1 MKSEV
6 SMVFK
11 HQVVKDLA
19 FVLKAPLIYQDLDIT
34 KHWLPDTQDKLIQ
47 LDKKPAPLF
56 QMVDSCKS
64 HFLGSYFETLFSF
77 ALNHFSS
84 FKVIFEHTQLIS
96 PERTLGEID
105 ALVTD
110 ANGQAHQLE
119 VAIKF
124 YLESSDE
131 VGHWIGPNKNDSFVK
146 KYQRA
151 KTHQLT
157 ILDLPEA
164 KPLLEQYSLSL
175 PIERHLLMFGALFQQ
190 LADLDSLA
198 LFENDKTHCEKDK
211 NKEINPFAKT
221 GFWVRINNLNWLH
234 KGFLSSQEMLKPFW
248 ISTPIDQEVAAN
260 KWRNFHTWQADL
272 ESKFK
277 EDERPRLFL
286 LTWRKEEGSSKNL
299 RLFVV
304 PEYW

>member
-1 MKSEV
+1 
-6 SMVFK
+6 MVFK
-11 HQVVKDLA
+11 HQVVNDLA
-19 FVLKAPLIYQDLDIT
+19 FVLKAPLIYQDLDMA
-34 KHWLPDTQDKLIQ
+34 KYWLPDSQDKLIQ
-47 LDKKPAPLF
+47 LDKNPKPLV
-56 QMVDSCKS
+56 QMVEACKS

-84 FKVIFEHTQLIS
+84 LKIVLEHTQLIS

-151 KTHQLT
+151 KAHQLT

-175 PIERHLLMFGALFQQ
+175 PIERHLLMFGVLFKQ
-190 LADLDSLA
+190 LADLGSLA
-198 LFENDKTHCEKDK
+198 LFESDKTHFEKNK
-211 NKEINPFAKT
+211 NKEINPYAKS

-234 KGFLSSQEMLKPFW
+234 KGFFSSQEMLKPFW
-248 ISTPIDQEVAAN
+248 ISTPIDQEVATN
-260 KWRNFHTWQADL
+260 KWQNFHAWQADL
-272 ESKFK
+272 EGKFK

-286 LTWRKEEGSSKNL
+286 LTWRKEGRSSKNL

-304 PEYW
+304 PEHW